1 MTGNAGLTV
10 NKVAGQSAVT
20 EAWCRNPLKIL
31 TPCPRGPTV
40 SAYLSSFGGGLVA
53 GDQTSLTL
61 SLGAGSRCFLT
72 TQASTKV
79 YRNPAQKPCGHEL
92 SARLDDGSLLV
103 LAPDP
108 VQSFADSSYRQSQ
121 KFSLHSGA
129 GLILLDWFCSGRAA
143 RGERWS
149 FQRLQSRNE
158 IVVDGE
164 LRLLDSLLLDRAHG
178 LIAGKYRLG
187 RFNCLAMVVILG
199 VRLKNH
205 AHELLQNIESQPVE
219 RGSSL
224 LFSAS
229 PIRDGAVLR
238 VAGESHEEVG
248 RHIHQSLGF
257 VRSFLQDDPWHRKFR
272 NN

>member
-1 MTGNAGLTV
+1 MTGNAGFMV
-10 NKVAGQSAVT
+10 NKVAGKSAVT
-20 EAWCRNPLKIL
+20 ESWCRNPLKIL

-61 SLGAGSRCFLT
+61 NLGAGARCFLT

-79 YRNPAQKPCGHEL
+79 YRNPAQKPCSHEL
-92 SARLDDGSLLV
+92 IAQLADDSLLV
-103 LAPDP
+103 IAPDP

-121 KFSLHSGA
+121 KFSLHSTA
-129 GLILLDWFCSGRAA
+129 GLVLLDWFCSGRAA

-158 IVVDGE
+158 IFVNGE
-164 LRLLDSLLLDRAHG
+164 LRLLDSLILDRSHG
-178 LIAGKYRLG
+178 SIAGKHRLG
-187 RFNCLAMVVILG
+187 RFNCVAMVAILG
-199 VRLKNH
+199 SQLKDH
-205 AHELLQNIESQPVE
+205 ARALLQHMESRPVE

-229 PIRDGAVLR
+229 PIRDGAVFR

-248 RHIHQSLGF
+248 HHIHHSLRFMRGL
-257 VRSFLQDDPWHRKFR
+257 LQDDPWHRKFR

>member
-10 NKVAGQSAVT
+10 NMVAGQSAVT
-20 EAWCRNPLKIL
+20 EAWCVNPLKIL
-31 TPCPRGPTV
+31 MPCPRGPTV
-40 SAYLSSFGGGLVA
+40 SAYLSSFGGGLVS

-61 SLGAGSRCFLT
+61 NLGPGARCFLT

-92 SARLDDGSLLV
+92 SAELGDNSLLIV
-103 LAPDP
+103 APDP
-108 VQSFADSSYRQSQ
+108 VQSFADSIYRQSQ
-121 KFSLHSGA
+121 KFYLRSNA
-129 GLILLDWFCSGRAA
+129 GLVLLDWFCSGRAA

-149 FQRLQSRNE
+149 FHRLQSRNE
-158 IVVDGE
+158 IFVDGE
-164 LRLLDSLLLDRAHG
+164 LRLLDSLLLDRTHG
-178 LIAGKYRLG
+178 PISGKHRLG
-187 RFNCLAMVVILG
+187 RFNCVAMVVILG
-199 VRLKNH
+199 ARLKDH
-205 AHELLQNIESQPVE
+205 ACALLQEVASQPVT

-229 PIRDGAVLR
+229 PIRNGTVFR

-248 RHIHQSLGF
+248 RHIHQSLRF
-257 VRSFLQDDPWHRKFR
+257 VRGLLPDDPWHRKFR